1 MLIANKNKNPAIF
14 SSHNLRDF
22 FFTIFSYDTNM
33 VMRFEF
39 YNDWQIYKD
48 IESKSR
54 SASENRFIT
63 QIFTKLEKKLYLLE
77 TIYLFQ

>member
-1 MLIANKNKNPAIF
+1 
-14 SSHNLRDF
+14 
-22 FFTIFSYDTNM
+22 M